1 MTHFP
6 SLLRLA
12 LEAPFKDVREGFI
25 ELLALIADRD
35 ERYAHVLPACSG
47 ATQLI
52 PDHLLPS
59 ADDTSHAT
67 STPDEEQSDEN
78 GASAYTSSALLSD
91 LFLSSGRISH
101 FDRLLAFHPSFYC
114 KWADTLDFLMTD
126 RAGPLL
132 LPDRHYIALIGA
144 SRFPSPFFLSFHASL
159 FLQCHG
165 DPAWLTSIRHA
176 PKHIQALSS
185 LSTSLAYSPFSIHP
199 SDLQRC
205 LKEGGM
211 SMSELVH
218 AISILTTYHA
228 ASAFA
233 AALQI
238 NEEVDL
244 GPLVQRVRDSPT
256 TSRGSSRR
264 NSVAGGGDD
273 AAAAAAAEGQEGEE
287 SVVVATRRDSKGE
300 LVSQAQ
306 FLRRV
311 LSDGHLQ
318 AEEAA
323 ALKAD
328 DDLRPQI
335 FPDIAIDELYGA
347 HSPQQPPQQQPRLRD
362 AGASPSLSCSPFTPS
377 AERFFVDQSELLL
390 GPSALMP
397 SPSTPLFSSS
407 SFTFQE
413 HACMGLNRYYATD
426 FASLLLCEMEHITS
440 MTTHHIGKWTSTSL
454 TLDTSPF
461 RRALHLFVQRY
472 FGIYRDD
479 FAYRNISILLSQPLQ
494 LFITRTCE
502 GNAMNSDEWELPGF
516 ELTEAE
522 KVHIALITMEARRQ
536 AELLYALQ
544 AVVTLNE

>member
-35 ERYAHVLPACSG
+35 DRYANVLPSPACSG
-47 ATQLI
+47 ATQLM
-52 PDHLLPS
+52 PDHLLAS
-59 ADDTSHAT
+59 ADDSAASTESTVSAT
-67 STPDEEQSDEN
+67 NPDEEDVAAGYS
-78 GASAYTSSALLSD
+78 TSSELLAD
-91 LFLSSGRISH
+91 LFLTTGRISH
-101 FDRLLAFHPSFYC
+101 FDRILAFHPSFYC

-132 LPDRHYIALIGA
+132 LPDRHFIALIGA
-144 SRFPSPFFLSFHASL
+144 SRFPSPFFLSYHSSL

-165 DPAWLTSIRHA
+165 DPAWLTSIHDA
-176 PKHIQALSS
+176 PKHIQVLSS

-199 SDLQRC
+199 SDLDRC
-205 LKEGGM
+205 LREGGM

-218 AISILTTYHA
+218 ALTILTTYHA

-233 AALQI
+233 AALRI

-244 GPLVQRVRDSPT
+244 GPLLQKVRDSPS
-256 TSRGSSRR
+256 TSRGSSRS
-264 NSVAGGGDD
+264 NSAVGGDD
-273 AAAAAAAEGQEGEE
+273 AAAAAVAAEQGEQ
-287 SVVVATRRDSKGE
+287 VVATRRDSKGE
-300 LVSQAQ
+300 LMSQAQ

-311 LSDGHLQ
+311 LSDGHIQ
-318 AEEAA
+318 AEETAV
-323 ALKAD
+323 LRTED
-328 DDLRPQI
+328 DIGPQI
-335 FPDIAIDELYGA
+335 FPDVAIDELYSSTA
-347 HSPQQPPQQQPRLRD
+347 SSSPQQTHHRD
-362 AGASPSLSCSPFTPS
+362 AAPSSSSNSPFTPS
-377 AERFFVDQSELLL
+377 PDRFFVEQSELSL
-390 GPSALMP
+390 GPSALLP

-413 HACMGLNRYYATD
+413 HVCMGLNRYYATD
-426 FASLLLCEMEHITS
+426 FSSLLLSEVEHITG

-454 TLDTSPF
+454 ALDTSPF
-461 RRALHLFVQRY
+461 RRAIHLFVQRY

-479 FAYRNISILLSQPLQ
+479 FNYRNIGILLSQPLQ
-494 LFITRTCE
+494 HFILRVCE
-502 GNAMNSDEWELPGF
+502 GVAMSKEEWELPGF

-522 KVHIALITMEARRQ
+522 KVHVSLIVMEARRQ
-536 AELLYALQ
+536 AELLYAMQ